1 MKDFFVKGQL
11 LDGRFRTVAPLNH
24 GSFGMVFL
32 AEDITTGAEVAIKC
46 SSKQLTGDGASPPTE
61 DEELYCHQILKHD
74 HLVNLLHHFE
84 TGAHTYLVL
93 EYCSQGDL
101 YEAIRSGR
109 GPLETEHVRDF
120 MLQLVSAVEY
130 MHSNGLYHRDI
141 KPENIFITQDGCMKL
156 GDFGLA
162 TRATWSYESCVGS
175 DRYMAPEQYDP
186 AGTGYS
192 PLKADIWS
200 IGICLLNIL
209 FSRNPFTTPTESDV
223 LFADFRR
230 DRQSLFDVFPNMSQD
245 TFEILSHALVL
256 DPEKRSLSAVR
267 HAIIRTISFTI
278 DDESLDDFCTE
289 ERDFVRASANRE
301 PLRTPSI
308 QSPVLNQVESFPWA
322 KVLRSSPPAKLRQ
335 LSAIPDTETYDEDLF
350 PGSGK
355 SQASSWFA
363 EHQNTPSL
371 ASVLDSGLGAS
382 FNSMAIRR
390 PNKRFPPQS
399 DPVHITGSLPARA
412 AAKMIPSMSMIFG
425 KKDDG
430 VSKSWSDLWEEEAEE
445 SEQEDLVMK
454 QRREQNSRSFSHD
467 SHVSHVS
474 HESQDDDV
482 TVRLDEPVR
491 RPEVLC
497 EKSHSAS
504 NIPRLSDFKPTLPI
518 KQSSSPD
525 ENGVQVDIAGPRLFK
540 PSSQH
545 SAQHSALGKSTSSDK
560 WAALGKKRRNYQ
572 PAKDSLPAASKKRS
586 VTTNRRK
593 DWGSTSFAYDAM
605 VSHHRSSRGS
615 QHVRPVWLDQD
626 WRRDQHPLSQHKP
639 VYDGADDD
647 LEWVGGW
654 HAFHL

>member
-1 MKDFFVKGQL
+1 MECMKDSFVKGQL

-46 SSKQLTGDGASPPTE
+46 SSKQMTGDGVSPQASE
-61 DEELYCHQILKHD
+61 DEELYCHQILKHN

-162 TRATWSYESCVGS
+162 TRATWSYDSCVGS

-245 TFEILSHALVL
+245 TFEILSHALAI
-256 DPEKRSLSAVR
+256 DPEKRSLLAVR
-267 HAIIRTISFTI
+267 DAIVRTISFTT

-289 ERDFVRASANRE
+289 GRDFVRASANRE

-322 KVLRSSPPAKLRQ
+322 QVLRSGPPAKLRQ

-350 PGSGK
+350 PGSEK
-355 SQASSWFA
+355 SQAGSWLA
-363 EHQNTPSL
+363 EHHNTPSL

-390 PNKRFPPQS
+390 ANKRFPPQS
-399 DPVHITGSLPARA
+399 NPVHVSGSLPARA

-445 SEQEDLVMK
+445 SEQEDLLMK

-467 SHVSHVS
+467 SHDSHVS
-474 HESQDDDV
+474 HISHDSQSDDV
-482 TVRLDEPVR
+482 TVRLDEPPVR
-491 RPEVLC
+491 RPEVLS

-504 NIPRLSDFKPTLPI
+504 NIPSLSDFKAALPT
-518 KQSSSPD
+518 KQSCSPD
-525 ENGVQVDIAGPRLFK
+525 ENGVFEVATPRVFK
-540 PSSQH
+540 YSS
-545 SAQHSALGKSTSSDK
+545 LGKSNSSDK

-572 PAKDSLPAASKKRS
+572 PAKDSFPAASKKRS

-593 DWGSTSFAYDAM
+593 DWGLNSSGNDAAL
-605 VSHHRSSRGS
+605 SYHRSSRGS

>member
-1 MKDFFVKGQL
+1 MKDTFVKGQL

-46 SSKQLTGDGASPPTE
+46 SIKQLNVNAGPLQSPEQQSPE
-61 DEELYCHQILKHD
+61 DEELYCHQVLKHD

-84 TGAHTYLVL
+84 TGAHAYLVL

-101 YEAIRSGR
+101 YEAIRVGR

-130 MHSNGLYHRDI
+130 MHSRGLYHRDI
-141 KPENIFITQDGCMKL
+141 KPENIFLTQDGCMKL

-162 TRATWSYESCVGS
+162 TRAAWSSESCVGS

-200 IGICLLNIL
+200 TGICLLNIL
-209 FSRNPFTTPTESDV
+209 FSRNPFITPTESDL

-245 TFEILSHALVL
+245 TFEILTHALAI

-267 HAIIRTISFTI
+267 DAILRTISFTT

-308 QSPVLNQVESFPWA
+308 QSPVFNQDSFPWA
-322 KVLRSSPPAKLRQ
+322 KVLHSSPPPKGRQ
-335 LSAIPDTETYDEDLF
+335 LSAIPDTESYEDDLF
-350 PGSGK
+350 PRSHEGP
-355 SQASSWFA
+355 AASWFTG
-363 EHQNTPSL
+363 HQYTPSM

-382 FNSMAIRR
+382 FKSMAVRR
-390 PNKRFPPQS
+390 PEKRFPPQS
-399 DPVHITGSLPARA
+399 DPVPITGSLPARA
-412 AAKMIPSMSMIFG
+412 AAKLIPSISMVFG

-430 VSKSWSDLWEEEAEE
+430 ISKSWSDLWDEEAEE
-445 SEQEDLVMK
+445 SEQEDLAME
-454 QRREQNSRSFSHD
+454 QRREQKPRSF
-467 SHVSHVS
+467 S
-474 HESQDDDV
+474 HESQDDHV
-482 TVRLDEPVR
+482 SVRLGDHPG
-491 RPEVLC
+491 RPDVLG

-504 NIPRLSDFKPTLPI
+504 NIPRVSDFTPALPGEHST
-518 KQSSSPD
+518 SSD
-525 ENGVQVDIAGPRLFK
+525 ENGVLGAAHPK
-540 PSSQH
+540 H
-545 SAQHSALGKSTSSDK
+545 SKHSPDQRTSADKWTALGN
-560 WAALGKKRRNYQ
+560 KRRNYQ
-572 PAKDSLPAASKKRS
+572 SPRDSMPSVPKKRS
-586 VTTNRRK
+586 MTMSWRK
-593 DWGSTSFAYDAM
+593 DWGLGSSGYDLG
-605 VSHHRSSRGS
+605 VQHKRGSRGP
-615 QHVRPVWLDQD
+615 QQARPAWMGQD

-639 VYDGADDD
+639 IYDSAEDD